1 VLEGLRQRPKPLTV
15 SEVLAWLLDRPL
27 GLRDTAAVV
36 APGSSRQRLAGIL
49 SAAFAEGL
57 LSEQTLSHRLGLVF
71 GPRLVDPDRITGD
84 LALRTRRN
92 GSWWTA
98 LGSMAAQFYRDATL
112 MIRPDRSAP
121 APLLLTLDPGPQE
134 DELLI
139 GRASDCDV
147 LLEDRS
153 VSRRHARLIFRDSQ
167 WVINDLGSTNGTVV
181 NGVRVGRCQ
190 LRAGDHLLLGSQ
202 PIHID

>member
-1 VLEGLRQRPKPLTV
+1 V
-15 SEVLAWLLDRPL
+15 A
-27 GLRDTAAVV
+27 
-36 APGSSRQRLAGIL
+36 APGSSRQRLAGVL

-57 LSEQTLSHRLGLVF
+57 LSDETLSHRLGLVF
-71 GPRLVDPDRITGD
+71 GPRLVDPGRIIGD
-84 LALRTRRN
+84 LALRTRSN
-92 GSWWTA
+92 SSWWKA
-98 LGSMAAQFYRDATL
+98 LARLAAQLYRDATML
-112 MIRPDRSAP
+112 TRPDRLAP
-121 APLLLTLDPGPQE
+121 APLLLALDTSPQE

-153 VSRRHARLIFRDSQ
+153 VSRRHARLIFRDYR
-167 WVINDLGSTNGTVV
+167 WVITDLGSTNGTIV

-190 LRAGDHLLLGSQ
+190 LRAGDQLQLGDQ